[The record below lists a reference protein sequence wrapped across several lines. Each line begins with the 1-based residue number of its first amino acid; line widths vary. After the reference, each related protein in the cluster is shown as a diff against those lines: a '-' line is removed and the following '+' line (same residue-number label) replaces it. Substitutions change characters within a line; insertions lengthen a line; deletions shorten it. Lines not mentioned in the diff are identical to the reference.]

1 VRHVRMLGL
10 CLVAVFATS
19 AVAATSALATKE
31 GTTNT
36 AVFKNCPATNPEAVK
51 CSFAATTP
59 GEGGYFRV
67 GGITVPITKQ
77 IKLQGAITEEGE
89 GVIGGGTARII
100 PPEDGASP
108 IVPVAETVPGE
119 VFGNISEAEMNEFGW
134 PQSLRESYKTAQKRH
149 WFHEGKTT
157 EVIEPAGLNP
167 DYLSEFDLLVG
178 GGTAIRANVRI
189 QGKNKWLESVGGNCF
204 IGSEADPVVQNL
216 TTGESTSP
224 LTGETVYGK
233 PGYPLVIHN
242 FEEATVTGDQLVDNT
257 YAVPGAEG
265 CGGSANEAYLDPA
278 IDRAFGVPAAAGAS
292 VTVLSGSVYVMT
304 TYSARKRGY

>member
-31 GTTNT
+31 GTSST
-36 AVFKNCPATNPEAVK
+36 AVFKNCPATNSLAWK
-51 CSFAATTP
+51 CTYAATKP
-59 GEGGYFRV
+59 GDGGYFKV

-77 IKLQGAITEEGE
+77 IKLQGGATKEEEGPL
-89 GVIGGGTARII
+89 GGGTMAIL
-100 PPEDGASP
+100 PPEDGADP
-108 IVPVAETVPGE
+108 IVPAAETVPGE
-119 VFGNISEAEMNEFGW
+119 VFGNVSEAEMNEFGW

-157 EVIEPAGLNP
+157 EVIEPAGFDP
-167 DYLSEFDLLVG
+167 DYLSEYNLLAEEG
-178 GGTAIRANVRI
+178 IAIQASVRI

-204 IGSEADPVVQNL
+204 IGSEADPVVQKL

-233 PGYPLVIHN
+233 PGDAHIIHH
-242 FEEATVTGDQLVDNT
+242 FEEAFITGDQLVDNT

-265 CGGSANEAYLDPA
+265 CGGSANEAYIDPA

-292 VTVLSGSVYVMT
+292 ITELSGALYTMT
-304 TYSARKRGY
+304 AAAARDRGY